1 LHGVAVCEAG
11 SSSLLACHEA
21 ADSITAAA
29 TFGITVA
36 RALVSPAGV
45 LWSISPRLVLFLA
58 GYAFLG
64 TFGTAVIFGRALT
77 SLQQRILKLEAD
89 LRFGLVRLR

>member
-1 LHGVAVCEAG
+1 
-11 SSSLLACHEA
+11 
-21 ADSITAAA
+21 
-29 TFGITVA
+29 
-36 RALVSPAGV
+36 V
-45 LWSISPRLVLFLA
+45 LWSISPRLVLFLV

-64 TFGTAVIFGRALT
+64 TFGTAAIFGRALT